1 MRAKPILIMQI
12 FLIFEEFQEEIGL
25 SAYILTDYVNIYHVV
40 ISCTKNDKIKGG
52 LVVNL
57 KLDRIDSFFLR
68 LTLKPITFMDRWKS
82 KRTKSSP

>member
-1 MRAKPILIMQI
+1 MQI

-57 KLDRIDSFFLR
+57 KLDRIDSFFLG
-68 LTLKPITFMDRWKS
+68 
-82 KRTKSSP
+82 